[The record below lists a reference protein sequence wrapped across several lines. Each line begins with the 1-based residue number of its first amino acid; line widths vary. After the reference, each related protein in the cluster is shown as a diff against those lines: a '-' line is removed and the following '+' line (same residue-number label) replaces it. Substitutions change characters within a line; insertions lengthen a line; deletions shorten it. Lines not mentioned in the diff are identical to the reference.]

1 MTVDTNFELLDAIIN
16 NPIEAVLLLG
26 ISIYIYK
33 FFLGNGHFA
42 RDTRRA
48 FFRWMRNIPSDIGDF
63 IAKCI
68 FNPHSFTNVKIEKLD
83 ETLELIK
90 NIHTLD
96 WWSADHFLKA
106 KLQIS
111 QGELTKI
118 MQTLRNLQL
127 VVLVKD
133 TDYEK
138 NYKQYYRVATQENK
152 GADIV

>member
-1 MTVDTNFELLDAIIN
+1 MHSMTVNTDFELLDAIIN
-16 NPIEAVLLLG
+16 NPMEAIILLA

-33 FFLGNGHFA
+33 FFLGNGDFA
-42 RDTRRA
+42 RTNRRA
-48 FFRWMRNIPSDIGDF
+48 FFRWIRDIPSDIYDF

-90 NIHTLD
+90 IIHTLD

-106 KLQIS
+106 KLKIS

-127 VVLVKD
+127 VVIVKD
-133 TDYEK
+133 EDYEH
-138 NYKQYYRVATQENK
+138 NYKQYYRVAK
-152 GADIV
+152 P